1 MSDADIAAGFS
12 AAGAVANNLLYLSQA
27 PLMLQMVREGCS
39 DAYPVLPSL
48 MLASLMAMWT
58 GYTVWFIPTL
68 PLYFGNAP
76 GFVIPSVFLALLA
89 AYSTSPARRAGIA
102 CAGVACVAG
111 SWGLAAA
118 LFLTG
123 LPPTRAADILGAV
136 IVVLSVAFWVS
147 PLPALRSAWLARDTS
162 RVPLLLSLVQAGQA
176 VLWLVAG
183 IFLND
188 KFIWGCNVGNLF
200 MALLQISLFAG
211 ITLRIRLDGRAKALE
226 GGAGAAATPGAAA
239 PAAGA
244 VELRA
249 LAPPSP

>member
-1 MSDADIAAGFS
+1 MSSADIAAGFS
-12 AAGAVANNLLYLSQA
+12 AAGAVANNLLYLSQG
-27 PLMLQMVREGCS
+27 PLMLQMVREGSS

-48 MLASLMAMWT
+48 MLGSLMALWT
-58 GYTVWFIPTL
+58 GYTVWFLPTL
-68 PLYFGNAP
+68 PLFFGNAP
-76 GFVIPSVFLALLA
+76 GFVVPGVFLALLA
-89 AYSTSPARRAGIA
+89 AYSSAPARRARIA
-102 CAGVACVAG
+102 CAGVACFGGA
-111 SWGLAAA
+111 WGLAAA

-123 LPPTRAADILGAV
+123 LPPARAADILGAV

-147 PLPALRSAWLARDTS
+147 PLPALRSAWIARDTS

-211 ITLRIRLDGRAKALE
+211 ITLRIRADGRAKAP
-226 GGAGAAATPGAAA
+226 AGDA
-239 PAAGA
+239 PAAASAAPSAAA

-249 LAPPSP
+249 IAPPSP